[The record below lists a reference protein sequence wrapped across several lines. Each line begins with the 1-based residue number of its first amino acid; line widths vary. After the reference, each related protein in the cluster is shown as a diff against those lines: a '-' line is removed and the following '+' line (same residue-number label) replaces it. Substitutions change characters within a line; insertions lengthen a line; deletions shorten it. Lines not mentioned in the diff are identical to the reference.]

1 MKLNWT
7 SDSELFSTMKTELF
21 SAVIGDVMDTMG
33 LQSQFLDP
41 KIKALDSEMII
52 VGRAMPVLEADI
64 AKDIISQK
72 SLENKAFG
80 IMFEALDSLSENE
93 VYICSGSSP
102 NYALWG
108 EMMSTRAKYL
118 KAAGAVLDGY
128 HRDTN
133 GVLKK
138 GLPCFSYGAYAQ
150 DQGVRGKVVD
160 YNCRIEINGVS
171 INPGDIVFGD
181 RDGVVVIPKSAEKD
195 VILQAYEKATTE
207 SKLKKAIENGMS
219 TVEAY
224 EKFGVM

>member
-7 SDSELFSTMKTELF
+7 SDSELFSIMKTELF

-64 AKDIISQK
+64 AKDIQK